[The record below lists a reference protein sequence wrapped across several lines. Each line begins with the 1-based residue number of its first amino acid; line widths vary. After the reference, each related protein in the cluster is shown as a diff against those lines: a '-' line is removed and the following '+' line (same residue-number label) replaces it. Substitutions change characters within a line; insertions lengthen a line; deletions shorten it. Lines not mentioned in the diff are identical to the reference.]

1 MQPGIQ
7 TYKAIKQGNNSFKGM
22 RAFISSKCCQLI
34 WSIMR
39 YVITEVFFIMFSH
52 LCKLTM
58 STIQRDMALKLRCAL
73 TESPICHLEND
84 MEQVMSLL

>member
-7 TYKAIKQGNNSFKGM
+7 TYKTIKQGNSSFKGM

-34 WSIMR
+34 WSKMR
-39 YVITEVFFIMFSH
+39 YVITKVFFIMFNH

-58 STIQRDMALKLRCAL
+58 STMQRGLALKLR
-73 TESPICHLEND
+73 
-84 MEQVMSLL
+84 